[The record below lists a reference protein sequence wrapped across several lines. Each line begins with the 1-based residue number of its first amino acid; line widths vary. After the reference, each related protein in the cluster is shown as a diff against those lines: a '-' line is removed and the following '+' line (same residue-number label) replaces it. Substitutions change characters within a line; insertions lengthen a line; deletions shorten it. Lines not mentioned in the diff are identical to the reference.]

1 MFKGVLFLVATAGLA
16 TAAQAQSGFTPG
28 YVVTTASD
36 TLRGE
41 VDVRGEAQN
50 SLTCRFRPAASA
62 APTEYTPDQL
72 KSYGLSSPRRQY
84 VSRPLSTGKPVFAQ
98 VVYPGRLSLYSVV
111 LPEQDVQYFTAKPT
125 ETSLILLTQRDTVEV
140 EYDNRQQREV
150 RVKKRFPLFQPILV
164 NLMNGCY
171 PAQALV
177 PKTALNR
184 ASLVKLF
191 SVYNTCDQ
199 QPARPTAPEDGYR
212 RVRPVLLVGGSLA
225 RITYSG
231 YPAFSSDAHV
241 QVGAG
246 LQFNPES
253 FNPRLSLQLQALYA
267 RTLFSRQYTVAAG
280 GIFQGQT
287 TREDVYARFQTVQ
300 VPLLL
305 RVNLSRS
312 AIRPYLQAGPMA
324 ALNFGRES
332 YRNYYQPNSSVAN
345 RNEFSL
351 QPFSLGGVGAGGV
364 SVPVGSLGRVQ
375 LEGRLTWL
383 GKLSQENNILGGH
396 TKWSVLTAFT
406 FGQ

>member
-1 MFKGVLFLVATAGLA
+1 MLKPLLFSLITVGLVTV
-16 TAAQAQSGFTPG
+16 AQAQSGFTPG

-50 SLTCRFRPAASA
+50 SLTCRFRPAAGA
-62 APTEYTPDQL
+62 TPTEYTPDQL
-72 KSYGLSSPRRQY
+72 KGYGLSSPRRHY
-84 VSRPLSTGKPVFAQ
+84 VSRQLNPGKPVFVQ
-98 VVYPGRLSLYSVV
+98 LVYPGRLSLYSLS
-111 LPEQDVQYFTAKPT
+111 LPEQDLQYCTTKPADAA
-125 ETSLILLTQRDTVEV
+125 LILLTQRDTVEV

-164 NLMNGCY
+164 NLMDGCY
-171 PAQALV
+171 PAQSLI
-177 PKTALNR
+177 PKTVLNR

-199 QPARPTAPEDGYR
+199 QPVRATATEDSYK
-212 RVRPVLLVGGSLA
+212 RVRPEVLVGGSIA
-225 RITYSG
+225 RITYAG
-231 YPAFSSDAHV
+231 YPAFYSDANV

-246 LQFNPES
+246 LQFNPEF
-253 FNPRLSLQLQALYA
+253 FNPRLSFHLQALYTRA
-267 RTLFSRQYTVAAG
+267 MFSRQLVVESG

-300 VPLLL
+300 IPFLL
-305 RVNLSRS
+305 RADLSRGT
-312 AIRPYLQAGPMA
+312 IRPYLQAGPVA

-332 YRNYYQPNSSVAN
+332 YRNYYLPNSSLAN

-351 QPFSLGGVGAGGV
+351 QTFSLGGVGAGGV
-364 SVPVGSLGRVQ
+364 SVPAGSLGRVQ

-406 FGQ
+406 FGR